1 MSSKESNGFQN
12 PSPKIDFLL
21 DANEAAAII
30 SIMGIF
36 PMWWPLLKNHLKEYP
51 QERIHQIESMVFLG
65 RAGVQ
70 RMKARLEL
78 AKKMAP

>member
-1 MSSKESNGFQN
+1 M
-12 PSPKIDFLL
+12 

-51 QERIHQIESMVFLG
+51 QERLHQIEAMVFLG

-70 RMKARLEL
+70 RMKARLEI

>member
-1 MSSKESNGFQN
+1 MSSNELKDLQSQ
-12 PSPKIDFLL
+12 SQKLDFIL

-51 QERIHQIESMVFLG
+51 QERLHQIESMVFLG